1 MITRLAIA
9 SAIGTALIPTHG
21 SCLPVTSI
29 STSLPS
35 VFMLLPLVLMLD
47 VGFIIK
53 STFMTSPFEMPPK
66 IPPALFEAKPS
77 DLISSLASEPFKFS

>member
-1 MITRLAIA
+1 M
-9 SAIGTALIPTHG
+9 GTALIPTQG

-35 VFMLLPLVLMLD
+35 VFIVFPSVLMLE

-53 STFMTSPFEMPPK
+53 LK
-66 IPPALFEAKPS
+66 
-77 DLISSLASEPFKFS
+77 LISSPFDIPPRIPPELFKRF